1 MSDLVG
7 LENVVNL
14 VPNKKIIG
22 SSFEQTP
29 KSTTDRV
36 KKIFVQKLKVMP
48 IPSICFNAKL
58 DLERKKD
65 YLAGESDS
73 DVSLMR
79 GGEIFVPKNIG
90 IGKELD
96 KSNKLPCELVV
107 SNGAASKSHSVIEDQ
122 MGPLMDFNNSVDNQ
136 LGQEGQVG
144 LSPSGR
150 IVAGY
155 ESSLKEI

>member
-1 MSDLVG
+1 MKTPQPILNSFPDKERLFTLTEKEDGLTMAQGDKDLKGNSVG
-7 LENVVNL
+7 R
-14 VPNKKIIG
+14 
-22 SSFEQTP
+22 QQ
-29 KSTTDRV
+29 RW
-36 KKIFVQKLKVMP
+36 
-48 IPSICFNAKL
+48 
-58 DLERKKD
+58 
-65 YLAGESDS
+65 
-73 DVSLMR
+73 R